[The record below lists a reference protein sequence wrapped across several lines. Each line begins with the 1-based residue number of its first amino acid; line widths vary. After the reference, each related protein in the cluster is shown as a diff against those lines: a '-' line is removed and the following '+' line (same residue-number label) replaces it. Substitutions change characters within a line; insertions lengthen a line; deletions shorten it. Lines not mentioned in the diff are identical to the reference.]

1 MQSIA
6 TPTKTAEIVSRHNF
20 MFRKKFGQNF
30 LVDMSMLEKIVDSAE
45 VTKDD
50 IVLEIGPGIGT
61 MTQALAER
69 AGKVIAVELQTFDRD
84 R

>member
-1 MQSIA
+1 
-6 TPTKTAEIVSRHNF
+6 

-50 IVLEIGPGIGT
+50 IVLEI
-61 MTQALAER
+61 
-69 AGKVIAVELQTFDRD
+69 
-84 R
+84 